1 MMQAATSQP
10 GRYDGLVAVLR
21 TMPRYFARPVRLARA
36 YDRANIRPDVMAG
49 ITVGVVALPQGLAF
63 AVLAGLPPEMGVY
76 TAIVAAFVA
85 ALWGSSSQLNSGPT
99 NTHSLLVFSILLP
112 IAQPGSPVY
121 IAAAGLLAV
130 MAGAFR
136 IGMGLARLGVLVN
149 FVSDAVIV
157 GFTAGAGIL
166 IIIGQM
172 RVVLGLSFPTSPL
185 LTATVGNLVIHIPET
200 HLISLLLAVGTIV
213 ATVLIRR
220 YRRSLPAP
228 LIVLGMSALVVW
240 ALGLQTLGV
249 AVLGQLPRGLPP
261 LANLPILNLSLIS
274 ALSSGALAL
283 AVIGLVEAVAIGRA
297 LATQTGQRLDNNQ
310 EFIGQGLAN
319 MAAGVFSGFPASG
332 SFNRSSLNLESGA
345 RTSVASAMSGVTVLV
360 IVFLLAPV
368 AAYVPLPTI
377 AAMLIISA
385 YGMIDRQGMARIWN
399 TTTGDRLIMVVTMAA
414 TLLLPLQFAVL
425 TGVLMSLAYY
435 IWRTSLPRVFSV
447 VPDADYKHL
456 TRQIDHTLNVERD
469 ACPQLG
475 ILEIQGDLYFG
486 AAQNVEDAVLYNLE
500 RNPDQRYLL
509 LRMLSVPQIDISGVH
524 MLENVL
530 RTYHERGGDLFLVRV
545 QGPVLDFM
553 DSTGFAQTLGDDHFL
568 HEDTAISH
576 LFYRVLDP
584 AICIYECELRVFYE
598 CQNLPKRSLAQHIDL
613 HTSLPELPC
622 ATVAPR
628 DLWEQLRSQNPP
640 LLYDVREPREF
651 QRAHIP
657 GARSLPLPDI
667 LTGPV
672 DLPDDQLIVLACRAG
687 RRSERAAQSL
697 LRQGVKNVSVLR
709 GGLVAWEAAGLLEAV
724 DLSVPDSNSTTPHP
738 SFPPAR
744 HEA

>member
-1 MMQAATSQP
+1 MQAAASQS
-10 GRYDGLVAVLR
+10 GRYDGLVAALR
-21 TMPRYFARPVRLARA
+21 TMPRYFARPVRLART
-36 YDRANIRPDVMAG
+36 YDRANFQPDLVAG

-63 AVLAGLPPEMGVY
+63 AILAGLPPAMGVY
-76 TAIVAAFVA
+76 TAIVASFVA
-85 ALWGSSSQLNSGPT
+85 ALWGSSDQLNTGPT

-136 IGMGLARLGVLVN
+136 VGMGLARLGVLVN

-172 RVVLGLSFPTSPL
+172 RVVLGLSFPNSPL
-185 LTATVGNLVIHIPET
+185 LTATVGNLVVHVPET

-220 YRRSLPAP
+220 FRRSLPAP
-228 LIVLGMSALVVW
+228 LIVMGLSALAVW

-261 LANLPILNLSLIS
+261 IADLPLLNLNLIGD
-274 ALSSGALAL
+274 LSTGALAL

-297 LATQTGQRLDNNQ
+297 LSTQTGQRLDNNQ
-310 EFIGQGLAN
+310 EFVGQGLAN
-319 MAAGVFSGFPASG
+319 MAAGIFSGFPASG

-345 RTSVASAMSGVTVLV
+345 RTPLASATAGVAVLA

-377 AAMLIISA
+377 AAMLIMSA
-385 YGMIDRQGMARIWN
+385 YGMIDRREMARIWN
-399 TTTGDRLIMVVTMAA
+399 TTTGDRLIMVVTIAA
-414 TLLLPLQFAVL
+414 TLFLPLQFAVL

-447 VPDADYKHL
+447 VPDGDYKHL
-456 TRQIDHTLNVERD
+456 TRQIDGVNGVERD

-475 ILEIQGDLYFG
+475 ILEIQGYLYFG
-486 AAQNVEDAVLYNLE
+486 AAQNVEDAVLHNLE

-509 LRMLSVPQIDISGVH
+509 LRMLSVPQIDISGIH
-524 MLENVL
+524 MLEHVL
-530 RTYHERGGDLFLVRV
+530 RTYRERGGDLFLVRV
-545 QGPVLDFM
+545 QRPVFDFM
-553 DSTGFAQTLGDDHFL
+553 ESTGFVQALGKDHFL
-568 HEDTAISH
+568 HEDMAISH
-576 LFYRVLDP
+576 LFYHVLDP
-584 AICIYECELRVFYE
+584 ATCIYECELRVFYE
-598 CQNLPKRSLAQHIDL
+598 CQNLPKRLLAQPADL
-613 HTSLPELPC
+613 RTGLPEAPTE
-622 ATVAPR
+622 TVAPR
-628 DLWEQLRSQNPP
+628 DLWNSLRSEHPP
-640 LLYDVREPREF
+640 LVCDVREPREF

-657 GARSLPLPDI
+657 GARSLPLSDI
-667 LTGPV
+667 LSGTV
-672 DLPDDQLIVLACRAG
+672 DLPHDQAIVLACRTG
-687 RRSERAAQSL
+687 RRSARAAQL
-697 LRQGVKNVSVLR
+697 LFGQGFEDVRVLR
-709 GGLVAWEAAGLLEAV
+709 RGLVAWEAAGLLEAV
-724 DLSVPDSNSTTPHP
+724 DLSIPDG
-738 SFPPAR
+738 R
-744 HEA
+744 